1 MQALNLRLCGIVCP
15 GGEVGVELGGYCGQA
30 IHFEECGGLSDNCED
45 ESKNDG

>member
-30 IHFEECGGLSDNCED
+30 IHFECGGLSDNCED